1 MNCSERK
8 VLSTADGLV
17 RTNAHE
23 TVSTS
28 SSARKK
34 PSKGEKTMAAAVM
47 PRPLHTIE
55 PSPALVTAAP
65 ASPPIK
71 ACELLEG
78 IPHHQ
83 VNRFQQLAPINAP
96 KITAAS
102 TTSAATIPVP
112 TVWATWSPKNKKAM
126 KLKNAAHMTAYC
138 GRSTRVDTT
147 VAIELAASCRP
158 FKKSKINA
166 TEISATRTKKP
177 SWASI
182 GGRNWSSKRSR

>member
-55 PSPALVTAAP
+55 PRPPFVTAA
-65 ASPPIK
+65 APPPPFN
-71 ACELLEG
+71 AGGRLEG
-78 IPHHQ
+78 IPRPHL
-83 VNRFQQLAPINAP
+83 NRFPQMAPINTP
-96 KITAAS
+96 NF
-102 TTSAATIPVP
+102 PP
-112 TVWATWSPKNKKAM
+112 HSP
-126 KLKNAAHMTAYC
+126 
-138 GRSTRVDTT
+138 
-147 VAIELAASCRP
+147 P
-158 FKKSKINA
+158 
-166 TEISATRTKKP
+166 
-177 SWASI
+177 
-182 GGRNWSSKRSR
+182 